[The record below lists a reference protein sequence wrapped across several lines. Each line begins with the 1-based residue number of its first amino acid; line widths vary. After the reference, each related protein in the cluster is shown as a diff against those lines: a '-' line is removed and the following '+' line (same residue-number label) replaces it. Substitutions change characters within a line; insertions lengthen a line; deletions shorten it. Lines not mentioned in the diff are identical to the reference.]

1 MAKAPPKLL
10 TRRYEAHR
18 LLSWL
23 ARMQIRYAAWK
34 DARAVDKAQRKFRKR
49 PGGHQ

>member
-10 TRRYEAHR
+10 TRRQEAHR

-23 ARMQIRYAAWK
+23 ARVQVRYEAWK
-34 DARAVDKAQRKFRKR
+34 DARAVDRARRKARSK
-49 PGGHQ
+49 